1 MHACVRRYKDAG
13 VRGVPIRPDHVPTM
27 DGAEGE
33 SNETSGYHML
43 GRLWAV
49 GYVEE
54 ITDGRDGMGEMGEM
68 ERTGKKMGRGE
79 RREMM
84 GETGEFEVTREVL
97 DSPSKGSGRCSCL
110 GPELR
115 KYVLS
120 HMFLA
125 PLPVPSHCVSP
136 VSFPCISSSSYCV
149 T

>member
-54 ITDGRDGMGEMGEM
+54 ITDGRDGMGEMGWEKW
-68 ERTGKKMGRGE
+68 ERWERWRERERKWGE
-79 RREMM
+79 ERDER
-84 GETGEFEVTREVL
+84 
-97 DSPSKGSGRCSCL
+97 
-110 GPELR
+110 
-115 KYVLS
+115 
-120 HMFLA
+120 
-125 PLPVPSHCVSP
+125 
-136 VSFPCISSSSYCV
+136 
-149 T
+149 

>member
-54 ITDGRDGMGEMGEM
+54 ITDGRDGMGEMGWEKW
-68 ERTGKKMGRGE
+68 ERLERWRTGKKMGRGE
-79 RREMM
+79 RR
-84 GETGEFEVTREVL
+84 R
-97 DSPSKGSGRCSCL
+97 DDGRDW
-110 GPELR
+110 R
-115 KYVLS
+115 V
-120 HMFLA
+120 
-125 PLPVPSHCVSP
+125 
-136 VSFPCISSSSYCV
+136 
-149 T
+149 

>member
-54 ITDGRDGMGEMGEM
+54 ITDGRDGMGEMGWEKW
-68 ERTGKKMGRGE
+68 ERWRERERKWGE
-79 RREMM
+79 ERDER
-84 GETGEFEVTREVL
+84 
-97 DSPSKGSGRCSCL
+97 
-110 GPELR
+110 
-115 KYVLS
+115 
-120 HMFLA
+120 
-125 PLPVPSHCVSP
+125 
-136 VSFPCISSSSYCV
+136 
-149 T
+149 

>member
-54 ITDGRDGMGEMGEM
+54 ITDGRDGMGEMGWEKW
-68 ERTGKKMGRGE
+68 ERWERWRTGKKMGRGE
-79 RREMM
+79 RR
-84 GETGEFEVTREVL
+84 R
-97 DSPSKGSGRCSCL
+97 DDGRDW
-110 GPELR
+110 R
-115 KYVLS
+115 V
-120 HMFLA
+120 
-125 PLPVPSHCVSP
+125 
-136 VSFPCISSSSYCV
+136 
-149 T
+149 

>member
-54 ITDGRDGMGEMGEM
+54 ITDGRDGMGGMGEM
-68 ERTGKKMGRGE
+68 GWEKWDGRNGRDGENGKENGE
-79 RREMM
+79 RRE
-84 GETGEFEVTREVL
+84 TR
-97 DSPSKGSGRCSCL
+97 DDGRDW
-110 GPELR
+110 R
-115 KYVLS
+115 V
-120 HMFLA
+120 
-125 PLPVPSHCVSP
+125 
-136 VSFPCISSSSYCV
+136 
-149 T
+149 